1 MAPGPPPA
9 AQTYPLH
16 TGIVSTTFWIGE
28 VFNPS
33 VPDGSQVFSTYDSM
47 WESHYGGCDGLTT
60 SGTCQTEARTAVN
73 GFFPTSMTPK
83 ENPFYLDLPYDD
95 LHDPIAF
102 ANRDRDVPWANTAP
116 YSAHHGDTGFSYMKN
131 RWVRIVGPT
140 GQVCFGQNEDAG
152 PSHDK
157 LYHDATYV
165 FGSTDARPFQLYFNN
180 AGMDVSPALN
190 GCLGFSQL
198 NGQNDHVTW
207 QFVEA
212 TDVPNG
218 PWTTLVTTSGVTP

>member
-1 MAPGPPPA
+1 
-9 AQTYPLH
+9 
-16 TGIVSTTFWIGE
+16 
-28 VFNPS
+28 
-33 VPDGSQVFSTYDSM
+33 
-47 WESHYGGCDGLTT
+47 
-60 SGTCQTEARTAVN
+60 
-73 GFFPTSMTPK
+73 MTPK